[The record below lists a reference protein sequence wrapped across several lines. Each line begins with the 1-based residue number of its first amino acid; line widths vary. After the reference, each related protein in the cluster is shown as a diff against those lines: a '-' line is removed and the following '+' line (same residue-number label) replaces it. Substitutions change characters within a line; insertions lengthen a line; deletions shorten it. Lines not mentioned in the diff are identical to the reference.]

1 MTGPRVVLHVGAP
14 KSGTTFLQRSLWNRQ
29 EALAEVGV
37 RCVGEHARDMFHA
50 AIGVRGSEK
59 FWNMDPEELRRTW
72 ERLVQQARSGTGTWV
87 MSHEILAASSRT
99 RAERALADLEGMDVH
114 LVYTA
119 RDLGRQVP
127 SDWQERVKNGSTVSY
142 GEFQEDIRQRLLTG
156 RASGAF
162 WRAQDVVDVLDRWGS
177 SLPPDR
183 VHVVTAPQ
191 RGAPPALLWER
202 FGAAVGFDGQV
213 ITPDAGSR
221 SNQTL
226 GSVQAELL
234 RRVNEHLGDRVPQPH
249 YAKLVK
255 RQFSQGTLTQQ
266 SSPPARCSPDLLAQ
280 LRTFALRANEQL
292 LARGYQVHG
301 DLADLVPA
309 ADGGETVDPSALSPE
324 QLVEAATAALADVLA
339 ARVPSRPA
347 KRAGAPAGQAPPP
360 PGLRSLSARASALV
374 RRARTRVRG

>member
-1 MTGPRVVLHVGAP
+1 MTTPRVVLHVGAP
-14 KSGTTFLQRSLWNRQ
+14 KSGTTFLQRSLWSRR
-29 EALAEVGV
+29 EELAEVDV

-50 AIGVRGSEK
+50 AIGVRGAEK
-59 FWNMDPEELRRTW
+59 FWKMDPDELRRTW
-72 ERLVQQARSGTGTWV
+72 ERLVQQARSGAGTWV
-87 MSHEILAASSRT
+87 MSHEILAGSSRR
-99 RAERALADLEGMDVH
+99 RAERALEDLEGMDVH

-127 SDWQERVKNGSTVSY
+127 SDWQERVKNGSTVSFRD
-142 GEFQEDIRQRLLTG
+142 FQEDIRQRLVTG
-156 RASGAF
+156 RTGGTF

-202 FGAAVGFDGQV
+202 FGAAVGFDGHA
-213 ITPDAGSR
+213 ITPDAGAR

-234 RRVNEHLGDRVPQPH
+234 RRVNEQLGDRVPQPH

-266 SSPPARCSPDLLAQ
+266 SSPPARCFPDLLEE
-280 LRTFALRANEQL
+280 LRTFAIQANDVL

-309 ADGGETVDPSALSPE
+309 VDGGETVDPSALSPE
-324 QLVEAATAALADVLA
+324 QLAEAATAALADVLA

-347 KRAGAPAGQAPPP
+347 KRAGAPARQAPSP